1 MFPQMAEIIKPSE
14 GERFSLQVFTLS
26 EDNIKLATLRDMAN
40 RRRESMGLKAGNYVK
55 LVDKK
60 SHEIVMSDTAMER
73 QTNSEFLRKA
83 NGHVLIGGL
92 GIGMILLAAQEKPEI
107 QTITILEKYSEVIEL
122 LLPSLPINN
131 KVNII
136 NVDVFNWKPPQ
147 KYDTIYMDIWN
158 NITSDRWP
166 EHTKLARKYGRY
178 LNRDNPKCWYGSW
191 RKSDFKP
198 QKRNGY
204 Y

>member
-40 RRRESMGLKAGNYVK
+40 RRRESMGLKAGNYAK

-131 KVNII
+131 KVNIMCRP
-136 NVDVFNWKPPQ
+136 VGLK
-147 KYDTIYMDIWN
+147 
-158 NITSDRWP
+158 
-166 EHTKLARKYGRY
+166 RKCIFLKRY
-178 LNRDNPKCWYGSW
+178 P
-191 RKSDFKP
+191 
-198 QKRNGY
+198 
-204 Y
+204 